1 MTDRQQL
8 GQQIAKKFRAVR
20 RVNQTRYSVK
30 SQSVKGKYD
39 IYKTDIGWTCSCPDH
54 KFRGI
59 KCKHILVVEFSYA
72 IRETVREE
80 VIISATAIQNTS

>member
-39 IYKTDIGWTCSCPDH
+39 IYKTDIGWTC
-54 KFRGI
+54 
-59 KCKHILVVEFSYA
+59 
-72 IRETVREE
+72 
-80 VIISATAIQNTS
+80 

>member
-1 MTDRQQL
+1 MTDREQL

-39 IYKTDIGWTCSCPDH
+39 IYKTDIGWTCCA
-54 KFRGI
+54 K
-59 KCKHILVVEFSYA
+59 
-72 IRETVREE
+72 
-80 VIISATAIQNTS
+80 IISFVALSVSISSR